1 MIDLHCHLLPGIDD
15 GPETM
20 EEALALAAHA
30 VQSGIVRAV
39 ATPHVHVGR
48 YDNELASIAADLA
61 RFRTELER
69 RNIPL
74 ELGLG
79 AEVRLGEDIIAMV
92 MEERIP
98 YLGERDGYRI
108 MLLELPHSHVPVGS
122 DKFVA
127 WLLKQKIRPLIA
139 HPERNKDVHHD
150 INKITPFVSMGCWL
164 QVTAGAVAGNFG
176 EPSRKRAVQLLER
189 GWVTVLA
196 SDAHNLEHRPPEL
209 EPGRRAA
216 AAIVGEEESWKLVR
230 DTPLSIVDGC
240 VPSPRLRPKVSIPLE
255 GKVPVGRGEG

>member
-30 VQSGIVRAV
+30 VQSGIVRSV
-39 ATPHVHVGR
+39 VTPHIHVGR
-48 YDNELASIAADLA
+48 YRNELASIEADLD
-61 RFRTELER
+61 RFRAELER

-74 ELGLG
+74 QLGLG
-79 AEVRLGEDIIAMV
+79 GEVRLGEEIIEMV

-98 YLGERDGYRI
+98 FLGNRDGYRI
-108 MLLELPHSHVPVGS
+108 MLLELPHSDVPVGS
-122 DKFVA
+122 DKFVG
-127 WLLKQKIRPLIA
+127 WLLKQKIRPMIA
-139 HPERNKDVHHD
+139 HPERNKDVHID
-150 INKITPFVSMGCWL
+150 IDRITPFVSMGCWL
-164 QVTAGAVAGNFG
+164 QVTAGSVTGNFG
-176 EPSRKRAVQLLER
+176 EPSRKRAVELLER

-216 AAIVGEEESWKLVR
+216 AAIVGEAESWRLVR
-230 DTPLSIVDGC
+230 E
-240 VPSPRLRPKVSIPLE
+240 RPAAITAGNPAL
-255 GKVPVGRGEG
+255 GKGS